1 MNLAIPAAVEQI
13 TTRVD
18 GSLKLSFGT
27 PELSADTCGE
37 LFKYRRKEV
46 LLVLS
51 TKDLNAEQV
60 QSISTAREHIS
71 TAIKEKTPSQRLRA
85 VLYRVWEQEAQTLEF
100 NEYYTNTIEQIIEHY
115 KTKINAQP

>member
-27 PELSADTCGE
+27 PELASDICGE

-51 TKDLNAEQV
+51 TKDLNEQQV
-60 QSISTAREHIS
+60 QCISTAADHIS
-71 TAIKEKTPSQRLRA
+71 TGIKDKTPSQRLRG
-85 VLYRVWEQEAQTLEF
+85 VLYRVWETNPQTLEF
-100 NEYYTNTIEQIIEHY
+100 KEYYANTIEQIIDHY
-115 KTKINAQP
+115 KTKIDAEP